1 MENLLRNSAAVVIY
15 AVLGIVIYILAFM
28 VVDKITPGHLWNE
41 LLEKRNTAIA
51 LFMGALGIGISI
63 IIAASIHS

>member
-1 MENLLRNSAAVVIY
+1 MDNLLRNGAAVVIY
-15 AVLGIVIYILAFM
+15 AVLGIVIYITAFI

>member
-1 MENLLRNSAAVVIY
+1 MDNLLRNGAAVVIY
-15 AVLGIVIYILAFM
+15 AVLGIVIYITAFI
-28 VVDKITPGHLWNE
+28 VVDKITPGNLWNE

-51 LFMGALGIGISI
+51 LFMGAMGIGLSI

>member
-1 MENLLRNSAAVVIY
+1 MDNLLRNGAAVVIY
-15 AVLGIVIYILAFM
+15 AVLCIVIYITAFI
-28 VVDKITPGHLWNE
+28 VVDKITPGNLWNE

-51 LFMGALGIGISI
+51 LFMGAMGIGLSI

>member
-1 MENLLRNSAAVVIY
+1 MDNLLRNSASVVIY
-15 AVLGIVIYILAFM
+15 SVLGIVVYIAAF
-28 VVDKITPGHLWNE
+28 VLVDKITPGHLWGE

>member
-1 MENLLRNSAAVVIY
+1 MENLIRNSVSVVIY
-15 AVLGIVIYILAFM
+15 SVLGIVVYIVAFV

>member
-1 MENLLRNSAAVVIY
+1 MGNLLRNGAAVVIY
-15 AVLGIVIYILAFM
+15 ALLGIAIYITAFI
-28 VVDKITPGHLWNE
+28 VVDKITPGNLWNE

>member
-1 MENLLRNSAAVVIY
+1 MDNLLRNSAAVVFY
-15 AVLGIVIYILAFM
+15 AVLGIVIYTAAFI
-28 VVDKITPGHLWNE
+28 VVDKITPGQLWNE
-41 LLEKRNTAIA
+41 LLEKRNTAMA

>member
-1 MENLLRNSAAVVIY
+1 MDNLLRNSASVVIY
-15 AVLGIVIYILAFM
+15 SVLGIVVYVAAF
-28 VVDKITPGHLWNE
+28 VLVDKITPGNLWGE